1 MIKGSERMIK
11 KKVVIYLRL
20 SKEDGDSESM
30 SISNQRK
37 ILHEYARY
45 HNLEI
50 VAEYVDDGVSGYSMN
65 RPSFNRLKNDLN
77 NDLVEVILVKDLSRL
92 GRNDAHVQL
101 FITNIVEADKQV
113 ISLGENF
120 DSRNENCLDTLGIH
134 TWSNEKLVRDTSRK
148 VRSSVES
155 LQKEGKWL
163 CSIPYGYVKDD
174 FDKYKYYVDQ
184 SIAPYVQYIFD
195 LYINGMGIKL
205 IARTLTDENIP
216 TPNMVRKMQA
226 EAKGKVYK
234 KRVSSKWEPTTVVRI
249 LSNKFYTGTLTLGKS
264 KRRSINGK
272 AIQQPEEK
280 QHIFPNAHEALI
292 DMSTFNLAQEIMKKR
307 ENMAFRGNRSSRPN
321 IFAGLLECADC
332 GKLLTSNSGGSKGY
346 ERTRYICSTYN
357 KYGTAHCSSH
367 AISGK
372 EMEFILLEFLE
383 SCRDNLGD
391 IIKDLDKII
400 QAEIQAK
407 GNAENNLIQ
416 LSQNLERAKNDAAV
430 LIEQKM
436 RETMKNPS
444 MVDMIDK
451 MYDEKL
457 TEKYKEIQIIEK
469 QLNDQKDFAQAEVD
483 MKNNLN
489 SALAIINEILF
500 TKELTK
506 KQVLLLIDKIVVH
519 EDSGVDIYL
528 KGDLH
533 KITNNYFKVGHKKE
547 TLVKKHLC
555 EYILK
560 NPNKFI
566 TNDAAVYIRDCGV
579 KISYGKISKIL
590 KNELIPANLI
600 KIRPMNH
607 GYELIGSEEDL
618 KSYLTPNIDAYIGG
632 WLQHN
637 SEFFAT
643 LTNISNWIAEIF
655 DNSKK
660 LF

>member
-1 MIKGSERMIK
+1 MIR

-37 ILHEYARY
+37 ILHEYAKH

-50 VAEYVDDGVSGYSMN
+50 VGEYVDDGVSGYTMN
-65 RPSFNRLKNDLN
+65 RPSFNRLKDDLN
-77 NDLVEVILVKDLSRL
+77 KDLVEVILVKDLSRL

-101 FITNIVEADKQV
+101 FITNIVECDKQV
-113 ISLGENF
+113 LSLGENF
-120 DSRNENCLDTLGIH
+120 DSRNESCLDTLGIH
-134 TWSNEKLVRDTSRK
+134 TWSNEKLIRDTSRK
-148 VRSSVES
+148 VRGSVAT

-184 SIAPYVQYIFD
+184 SIAPYVKRIFD

-205 IARTLTDENIP
+205 IARTLTNENIP

-234 KRVSSKWEPTTVVRI
+234 KRVSPKWEPTTIVRI

-272 AIQQPEEK
+272 AIPQPEEK
-280 QHIFPNAHEALI
+280 HHVFINVHEAII
-292 DMSTFNLAQEIMKKR
+292 DMPTFNLAQEIMRKR
-307 ENMAFRGNRSSRPN
+307 ENTAFRGNRSVRPN
-321 IFAGLLECADC
+321 IFSTLLVCADC
-332 GKLLTSNSGGSKGY
+332 GKPLTSNSGGKKGS
-346 ERTRYICSTYN
+346 EHTRYVCITYN
-357 KYGTAHCSSH
+357 RYGTTHCSSH
-367 AISGK
+367 AISEQ
-372 EMEFILLEFLE
+372 EMKFVLLEFLE
-383 SCRDNLGD
+383 SCRDNLGL

-400 QAEIQAK
+400 QAEIQVK
-407 GNAENNLIQ
+407 GNDENHIIQ
-416 LSQNLERAKNDAAV
+416 LSQSLERAKSDAAI

-436 RETMKNPS
+436 RETIKNPS

-451 MYDEKL
+451 MYDAKL

-469 QLNDQKDFAQAEVD
+469 QLSDQKDFAQTEVD

-489 SALAIINEILF
+489 SALAIINEILL
-500 TKELTK
+500 TKEITK
-506 KQVLLLIDKIVVH
+506 KQVLLLVDKIIVY
-519 EDSGVDIYL
+519 EDGGVDIYL

-547 TLVKKHLC
+547 TLVKKYLC
-555 EYILK
+555 EFILQ

-566 TNDAAVYIRDCGV
+566 TNDATVYVRDCGV

-590 KNELIPANLI
+590 KNELLPANLI

-607 GYELIGSEEDL
+607 GYELIGSETDL
-618 KSYLTPNIDAYIGG
+618 KGYLIPNIDAYIGG
-632 WLQHN
+632 WLRYN
-637 SEFFAT
+637 SELFET
-643 LTNISNWIAEIF
+643 LTNINNWITALL
-655 DNSKK
+655 DDRKK

>member
-1 MIKGSERMIK
+1 MIKGSEHMIR

-37 ILHEYARY
+37 ILHEYAKH

-50 VAEYVDDGVSGYSMN
+50 VGEYVDDGVSGYTMN

-77 NDLVEVILVKDLSRL
+77 KDLVEVILVKDLSRL

-101 FITNIVEADKQV
+101 FITNIVECDKQV

-120 DSRNENCLDTLGIH
+120 DSRNESCLDTLGIH
-134 TWSNEKLVRDTSRK
+134 TWSNEKLIRDTSRK
-148 VRSSVES
+148 VRGSVAT

-174 FDKYKYYVDQ
+174 FDKYKYYIDK
-184 SIAPYVQYIFD
+184 SIAPYVKHIFD

-205 IARTLTDENIP
+205 IARTLTEENVP

-226 EAKGKVYK
+226 ETKGKVYK
-234 KRVSSKWEPTTVVRI
+234 KRVSSKWEPTTIVRI
-249 LSNKFYTGTLTLGKS
+249 LNNKFYTGTLILGKT

-272 AIQQPEEK
+272 AIPQPEERH
-280 QHIFPNAHEALI
+280 HIFINAHEAII
-292 DMSTFNLAQEIMKKR
+292 DMPTFNLAQEIMKKR
-307 ENMAFRGNRSSRPN
+307 ENIAFRGNRSVRPN
-321 IFAGLLECADC
+321 IFSTLLFCADC
-332 GKLLTSNSGGSKGY
+332 GKPLTSNSGGKQGD
-346 ERTRYICSTYN
+346 ERTRYICKTYN
-357 KYGTAHCSSH
+357 RYGTAHCSSH
-367 AISGK
+367 AISEQ
-372 EMEFILLEFLE
+372 EMKFVLLEFLE
-383 SCRDNLGD
+383 SCRDNLD
-391 IIKDLDKII
+391 AIIKDLDKII

-407 GNAENNLIQ
+407 GNDENNIIH
-416 LSQNLERAKNDAAV
+416 LSKRLENVKNDVAI

-451 MYDEKL
+451 MYDAKL

-469 QLNDQKDFAQAEVD
+469 QLRDQEDFAQNETN

-500 TKELTK
+500 TKDITK
-506 KQVLLLIDKIVVH
+506 KQMLLLVDKIVVY

-547 TLVKKHLC
+547 TLVKKYLC
-555 EYILK
+555 EFILQ
-560 NPNKFI
+560 NPSKFI
-566 TNDAAVYIRDCGV
+566 TNDATVYIRDRGV
-579 KISYGKISKIL
+579 RISYEKVSKIL
-590 KNELIPANLI
+590 KNELLPANLV

-607 GYELIGSEEDL
+607 GYELIGSEEEL
-618 KSYLTPNIDAYIGG
+618 KGYLVPNIDAYIGG
-632 WLQHN
+632 WLRHN
-637 SEFFAT
+637 SEVFAT
-643 LTNISNWIAEIF
+643 LTNISNWVAEIL
-655 DNSKK
+655 DDGKK

>member
-1 MIKGSERMIK
+1 
-11 KKVVIYLRL
+11 
-20 SKEDGDSESM
+20 
-30 SISNQRK
+30 
-37 ILHEYARY
+37 
-45 HNLEI
+45 
-50 VAEYVDDGVSGYSMN
+50 
-65 RPSFNRLKNDLN
+65 
-77 NDLVEVILVKDLSRL
+77 
-92 GRNDAHVQL
+92 
-101 FITNIVEADKQV
+101 
-113 ISLGENF
+113 
-120 DSRNENCLDTLGIH
+120 
-134 TWSNEKLVRDTSRK
+134 
-148 VRSSVES
+148 
-155 LQKEGKWL
+155 
-163 CSIPYGYVKDD
+163 
-174 FDKYKYYVDQ
+174 
-184 SIAPYVQYIFD
+184 
-195 LYINGMGIKL
+195 MGIKL
-205 IARTLTDENIP
+205 IARTLTNENIP
-216 TPNMVRKMQA
+216 TPNMIRKMQA

-234 KRVSSKWEPTTVVRI
+234 KRVSTKWEPTTVVRI
-249 LSNKFYTGTLTLGKS
+249 LTNKFYTGTLTMGKT

-272 AIQQPEEK
+272 AIPQPEEK
-280 QHIFPNAHEALI
+280 QHVFINRHEAII
-292 DMSTFNLAQEIMKKR
+292 DMTTFNLAQEIMKKR

-321 IFAGLLECADC
+321 IFSSILVCADC
-332 GKLLTSNSGGSKGY
+332 GKPLTSNSGGSKGY

-357 KYGTAHCSSH
+357 KYGTEHCTSH

-383 SCRDNLGD
+383 SCRDNLGE

-407 GNAENNLIQ
+407 GNAENNLIK
-416 LSQNLERAKNDAAV
+416 LSQNLEKAKNDATF

-436 RETMKNPS
+436 RETMKNPT

-469 QLNDQKDFAQAEVD
+469 QLSDQKDFAQNEVN

-500 TKELTK
+500 KKELTK
-506 KQVLLLIDKIVVH
+506 KQVLLLIDKITVH
-519 EDSGVDIYL
+519 EDGGVDIYL

-547 TLVKKHLC
+547 TLVKKYLC
-555 EYILK
+555 EFILK

-579 KISYGKISKIL
+579 RISYGKISKIL
-590 KNELIPANLI
+590 KNELLPANLI

-618 KSYLTPNIDAYIGG
+618 KAYLTPNIDAYIGG

-637 SEFFAT
+637 SEIFET
-643 LTNISNWIAEIF
+643 LTNISNWIAAILN
-655 DNSKK
+655 NSKK

>member
-1 MIKGSERMIK
+1 MIK

-30 SISNQRK
+30 SIANQRK
-37 ILHEYARY
+37 ILHEHARY

-65 RPSFNRLKNDLN
+65 RPSFNKLKEDLN
-77 NDLVEVILVKDLSRL
+77 KDLVETILVKDLSRL

-101 FITNIVEADKQV
+101 FITNIVECDKQV
-113 ISLGENF
+113 LSLGENF

-148 VRSSVES
+148 VRSSVET

-184 SIAPYVQYIFD
+184 TIAQYVQYIFD

-205 IARTLTDENIP
+205 IARTLTNENVP
-216 TPNMVRKMQA
+216 TPNMVRKMHA
-226 EAKGKVYK
+226 ESKGKVYK
-234 KRVSSKWEPTTVVRI
+234 KRVSTKWEPTTVIRI

-280 QHIFPNAHEALI
+280 HHVFPNAHEAII
-292 DMSTFNLAQEIMKKR
+292 DMQTFNLAQEIMKRR
-307 ENMAFRGNRSSRPN
+307 ENMSFRGNRSVRPN
-321 IFAGLLECADC
+321 IFSSLLVCADC
-332 GKLLTSNSGGSKGY
+332 GKPLTSNSGGKKGE

-367 AISGK
+367 AISEQ
-372 EMEFILLEFLE
+372 EMKFVLLEFLE
-383 SCRDNLGD
+383 SCRDNLGA

-407 GNAENNLIQ
+407 GNDENNLIK
-416 LSQNLERAKNDAAV
+416 LAQNLERAKNDATV

-451 MYDEKL
+451 MYDAKL

-469 QLNDQKDFAQAEVD
+469 QLSDQQDFAQTEVD

-489 SALAIINEILF
+489 GALAIINEILF
-500 TKELTK
+500 TKDITK
-506 KQVLLLIDKIVVH
+506 KQVLLLIDKITVH
-519 EDSGVDIYL
+519 EDGGVDIYL

-547 TLVKKHLC
+547 TLVKKYLC
-555 EYILK
+555 EFILK
-560 NPNKFI
+560 NPSKFI
-566 TNDAAVYIRDCGV
+566 TNDAAVHIRDCGV
-579 KISYGKISKIL
+579 RISYGKISKIL

-600 KIRPMNH
+600 KVRPMNH
-607 GYELIGSEEDL
+607 GYELVGSEDDL
-618 KSYLTPNIDAYIGG
+618 KRYLIPNIDAYIGG
-632 WLQHN
+632 WLQHH

-643 LTNISNWIAEIF
+643 LKQISNWIAAMQ
-655 DNSKK
+655 DNNKK

>member
-1 MIKGSERMIK
+1 MIK

-37 ILHEYARY
+37 ILHDYARY
-45 HNLEI
+45 HDLEI
-50 VAEYVDDGVSGYSMN
+50 VDEYVDDGVSGYSMN

-77 NDLVEVILVKDLSRL
+77 KGIVDVILVKDLSRL

-101 FITNIVEADKQV
+101 FITNIVESDKQV

-184 SIAPYVQYIFD
+184 SIAPYVRYIFD

-205 IARTLTDENIP
+205 IARTLTEENIP
-216 TPNMVRKMQA
+216 TPNMIRKIQA
-226 EAKGKVYK
+226 ESKGKVYK
-234 KRVSSKWEPTTVVRI
+234 KMASEKWQPATVMRI

-272 AIQQPEEK
+272 AIPQPEEK
-280 QHIFPNAHEALI
+280 HHIFVNAHEAI
-292 DMSTFNLAQEIMKKR
+292 VDMPTFNLAQEITKKR
-307 ENMAFRGNRSSRPN
+307 ENTAFRGNRSVRPN
-321 IFAGLLECADC
+321 IFSSLLVCADC
-332 GKLLTSNSGGSKGY
+332 GKTLTSNSGGSKGE

-357 KYGTAHCSSH
+357 KYGSTYCSSH
-367 AISGK
+367 AVSGK
-372 EMEFILLEFLE
+372 EMEFVLLEFLE
-383 SCRDNLGD
+383 SCRDNLGE
-391 IIKDLDKII
+391 IIADLDKII

-407 GNAENNLIQ
+407 GNDENSIIQ
-416 LSQNLERAKNDAAV
+416 LSKNLDRAKNDAAM

-451 MYDEKL
+451 IYDEKL
-457 TEKYKEIQIIEK
+457 TEKYKEIQILEK
-469 QLNDQKDFAQAEVD
+469 QLSDQKDFAQKEVD

-489 SALAIINEILF
+489 GALAIINEILLK
-500 TKELTK
+500 KELTK
-506 KQVLLLIDKIVVH
+506 KQVLLLVDKIVVH

-547 TLVKKHLC
+547 TLVKKYLC
-555 EYILK
+555 EFILK
-560 NPNKFI
+560 NPKKFI
-566 TNDAAVYIRDCGV
+566 TNDAAVYIRDNGV

-590 KNELIPANLI
+590 KNELLPANLI

-607 GYELIGSEEDL
+607 GYELIGTEEEL
-618 KSYLTPNIDAYIGG
+618 RGYLIPNIDACIGG
-632 WLQHN
+632 WLRYN
-637 SEFFAT
+637 SEIFAT
-643 LTNISNWIAEIF
+643 LTNISDWIAEIM
-655 DNSKK
+655 DDSKK

>member
-1 MIKGSERMIK
+1 MVK

-37 ILHEYARY
+37 ILHEYAKY

-50 VAEYVDDGVSGYSMN
+50 TAEYVDDGVSGYTMN
-65 RPSFNRLKNDLN
+65 RPSFNRLKEDLN
-77 NDLVEVILVKDLSRL
+77 QDLVEVILVKDLSRL

-101 FITNIVEADKQV
+101 FVTNMVECDKQV
-113 ISLGENF
+113 LSLGENF
-120 DSRNENCLDTLGIH
+120 DSRNESCLDTLGIH

-148 VRSSVES
+148 VRGSVGT

-184 SIAPYVQYIFD
+184 TIAPYVQYIFD

-205 IARTLTDENIP
+205 IARTLTNENIP
-216 TPNMVRKMQA
+216 TPNMIRKMQA

-234 KRVSSKWEPTTVVRI
+234 KRVSAKWEPTTVVRI
-249 LSNKFYTGTLTLGKS
+249 LTNKFYTGTLTMGKT

-272 AIQQPEEK
+272 AIPQPEEK
-280 QHIFPNAHEALI
+280 QHVFINRHEAII
-292 DMSTFNLAQEIMKKR
+292 DMATFNLAQEIMKKR

-321 IFAGLLECADC
+321 IFSSILVCADC
-332 GKLLTSNSGGSKGY
+332 GKPLTSNSGGSKGY

-357 KYGTAHCSSH
+357 KYGTEHCTSH

-383 SCRDNLGD
+383 SCRDNLD
-391 IIKDLDKII
+391 EIIKDLDKII

-407 GNAENNLIQ
+407 GNAENNLIK
-416 LSQNLERAKNDAAV
+416 LSQNLEKAKNDATF

-469 QLNDQKDFAQAEVD
+469 QLSDQKDFAQNEVN

-500 TKELTK
+500 KKELTK
-506 KQVLLLIDKIVVH
+506 KQVLLLIDKITVY
-519 EDSGVDIYL
+519 EDGGVDIYL

-547 TLVKKHLC
+547 TLVKKYLC
-555 EYILK
+555 EFILK
-560 NPNKFI
+560 NQNKFI

-579 KISYGKISKIL
+579 RISYGKISKIL
-590 KNELIPANLI
+590 KNELLPANLI

-618 KSYLTPNIDAYIGG
+618 KAYLTPNIDAYIGG
-632 WLQHN
+632 RLQHN
-637 SEFFAT
+637 SEIFKT
-643 LTNISNWIAEIF
+643 LTNISNWVATILN
-655 DNSKK
+655 NSKK

>member
-1 MIKGSERMIK
+1 MIR

-37 ILHEYARY
+37 ILHDYAKY

-50 VAEYVDDGVSGYSMN
+50 VGEYVDDGVSGYTMN
-65 RPSFNRLKNDLN
+65 RPAFNRLKDDLN
-77 NDLVEVILVKDLSRL
+77 KDLVEVILVKDLSRL
-92 GRNDAHVQL
+92 GRHDAHVQL
-101 FITNIVEADKQV
+101 FITNIVECDKQV
-113 ISLGENF
+113 LSLGENF
-120 DSRNENCLDTLGIH
+120 DSRNESCLDTLGIH

-148 VRSSVES
+148 VRSSVAT

-184 SIAPYVQYIFD
+184 TIAPYVQYIFD

-205 IARTLTDENIP
+205 IARTLTDENVP
-216 TPNMVRKMQA
+216 TPNMIRKMQA

-234 KRVSSKWEPTTVVRI
+234 KMSSDKWQPATVMRI

-272 AIQQPEEK
+272 AIPQPEEK
-280 QHIFPNAHEALI
+280 QHVFVNAHEAII
-292 DMSTFNLAQEIMKKR
+292 DMATFNLAQEITKKR
-307 ENMAFRGNRSSRPN
+307 ENTAFRGNRSVRPN
-321 IFAGLLECADC
+321 IFSSLLVCADC
-332 GKLLTSNSGGSKGY
+332 GKLLTSNSGGSKGS

-383 SCRDNLGD
+383 SCRDNLGE

-407 GNAENNLIQ
+407 GNDGNGIIT
-416 LSQNLERAKNDAAV
+416 LSQNLERAKNDATI

-451 MYDEKL
+451 MYDAKL

-469 QLNDQKDFAQAEVD
+469 QLSDQKDFAQTEVD

-500 TKELTK
+500 KQELTK
-506 KQVLLLIDKIVVH
+506 KQVLLLVDKIVVH

-547 TLVKKHLC
+547 TLVKKYLC

-560 NPNKFI
+560 NPKKFI

-579 KISYGKISKIL
+579 KISYKKISRIL
-590 KNELIPANLI
+590 KNELLPANLI

-607 GYELIGSEEDL
+607 GYELIGSETDL
-618 KSYLTPNIDAYIGG
+618 KGYLTPNIDAYIGG
-632 WLQHN
+632 WLRYN
-637 SEFFAT
+637 SEIFET
-643 LTNISNWIAEIF
+643 LKNVSDWVAAML
-655 DNSKK
+655 DDSKK
-660 LF
+660 FF

>member
-1 MIKGSERMIK
+1 MIK

-37 ILHEYARY
+37 ILHEYAKY
-45 HNLEI
+45 HNLDI
-50 VAEYVDDGVSGYSMN
+50 VNEYVDDGVSGYSMN
-65 RPSFNRLKNDLN
+65 RPSLNKLKNDLN
-77 NDLVEVILVKDLSRL
+77 NNTVETILVKDLSRL

-101 FITNIVEADKQV
+101 FITNIIEADKQV

-120 DSRNENCLDTLGIH
+120 DSRDENCLDTLGIH

-148 VRSSVES
+148 VRRSIET

-174 FDKYKYYVDQ
+174 FDKYKYFIDQ
-184 SIAPYVQYIFD
+184 SIAPYVRYIFD

-205 IARTLTDENIP
+205 IARTLTEENVP

-234 KRVSSKWEPTTVVRI
+234 KRVSTKWEPTTIVRI
-249 LSNKFYTGTLTLGKS
+249 LSNKFYTGTLVLGKS

-280 QHIFPNAHEALI
+280 THIFTNAHEAII
-292 DMSTFNLAQEIMKKR
+292 DMPTFNLVQEIIKKR
-307 ENMAFRGNRSSRPN
+307 ENTAFRGNRSVRPN
-321 IFAGLLECADC
+321 IFSTLLVCADC
-332 GKLLTSNSGGSKGY
+332 GKPLTSNSGGKKGS

-367 AISGK
+367 AISES
-372 EMEFILLEFLE
+372 EMKFVLLEFLE
-383 SCRDNLGD
+383 SCSNNLGD

-407 GNAENNLIQ
+407 GNDENSIIQ
-416 LSQNLERAKNDAAV
+416 LAQNLERAKNDAAV

-444 MVDMIDK
+444 MVEMIDK
-451 MYDEKL
+451 MYDAKL
-457 TEKYKEIQIIEK
+457 TEKYKEIQVLEK
-469 QLNDQKDFAQAEVD
+469 QLSDQKDFAQNEVD

-489 SALAIINEILF
+489 GALAIINEILF
-500 TKELTK
+500 TKDITK

-519 EDSGVDIYL
+519 EDGGVDIHL
-528 KGDLH
+528 KGNLH
-533 KITNNYFKVGHKKE
+533 KITTNYFKVGHKKE

-555 EYILK
+555 NFILQNK
-560 NPNKFI
+560 NKFI
-566 TNDAAVYIRDCGV
+566 TNDAAVYIRDHGV

-590 KNELIPANLI
+590 KNELLPANLI
-600 KIRPMNH
+600 KVRPMNH
-607 GYELIGSEEDL
+607 GYELIGTEEEL
-618 KSYLTPNIDAYIGG
+618 KGYLVPNIDAYIGG

-637 SEFFAT
+637 SELFET
-643 LTNISNWIAEIF
+643 LASISNWIAETL
-655 DNSKK
+655 DDSKK

>member
-1 MIKGSERMIK
+1 MIK

-37 ILHEYARY
+37 ILHEYAKH

-50 VAEYVDDGVSGYSMN
+50 VDEYIDDGVSGYSMN
-65 RPSFNRLKNDLN
+65 RPSMNRLKNDLN
-77 NDLVEVILVKDLSRL
+77 KNLVQTILVKDLSRL

-101 FITNIVEADKQV
+101 FITNMIESDKQV

-120 DSRNENCLDTLGIH
+120 DSRDENCLDTLGIH

-148 VRSSVES
+148 VRRSVET

-174 FDKYKYYVDQ
+174 FDKYKYSVDQ

-205 IARTLTDENIP
+205 IARTLTDENVP
-216 TPNMVRKMQA
+216 TPNIVRKMQA

-234 KRVSSKWEPTTVVRI
+234 KLTSTKWQPVTVVGI

-272 AIQQPEEK
+272 AIPQPEEK
-280 QHIFPNAHEALI
+280 HYVFPNAHEAII
-292 DMSTFNLAQEIMKKR
+292 DMPTFNLAQEIMKKR
-307 ENMAFRGNRSSRPN
+307 ENMAFRGNKSVRPN
-321 IFAGLLECADC
+321 IFSSLLVCADC
-332 GKLLTSNSGGSKGY
+332 GKPLTSNSGGTK
-346 ERTRYICSTYN
+346 ENRRTRYICSTYN
-357 KYGTAHCSSH
+357 KYGSAHCSSH
-367 AISGK
+367 AISES
-372 EMEFILLEFLE
+372 EMKFVLLEFLE
-383 SCRDNLGD
+383 SCRDNLGE

-407 GNAENNLIQ
+407 GNDENNIIQ
-416 LSQNLERAKNDAAV
+416 LSQNLDRAKNDVAV

-436 RETMKNPS
+436 RETIKNPS

-451 MYDEKL
+451 MYDAKL

-469 QLNDQKDFAQAEVD
+469 QLNDQKDFAQNEVN

-500 TKELTK
+500 TKDITK
-506 KQVLLLIDKIVVH
+506 KQVLLLIDKIMVH

-547 TLVKKHLC
+547 TLVKKYLC
-555 EYILK
+555 EFILQ
-560 NPNKFI
+560 NPSKFI
-566 TNDAAVYIRDCGV
+566 TNDATVYVRDHGV

-590 KNELIPANLI
+590 KNELLPASLI

-607 GYELIGSEEDL
+607 GYELIGTEEDL
-618 KSYLTPNIDAYIGG
+618 KSYLIPNIDAYVGG
-632 WLQHN
+632 WLQYN
-637 SEFFAT
+637 SEVFET
-643 LTNISNWIAEIF
+643 LTNISNWIAEIL
-655 DNSKK
+655 DDSKK